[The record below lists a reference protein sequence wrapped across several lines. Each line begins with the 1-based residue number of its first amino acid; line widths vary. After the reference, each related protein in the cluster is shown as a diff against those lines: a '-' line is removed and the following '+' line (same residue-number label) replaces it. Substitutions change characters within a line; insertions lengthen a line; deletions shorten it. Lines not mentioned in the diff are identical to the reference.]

1 MSQFKRV
8 VLWAALIAVVLL
20 ALLSVYGAFLGAE
33 QARAFFNSLP
43 LAVYWFALIALLLAG
58 FIIFR
63 RLLQT
68 PSLLLMHLGSILV
81 LLGALWGSNGGH
93 ALAKRLFGL
102 DKIPEG
108 QMGILEQTQENRV
121 RPADS
126 NSTRE
131 LPFFVRLKDFR
142 MEYYE
147 PGFLLIRSRTG
158 QNWRLPAV
166 AGQTLS
172 LGEGLGTVTIQ
183 RVFQNFRIDIRGAER
198 ITYDAPGGSLPALE
212 VSVERPGEP
221 PGSRYVFEP
230 TMGHGNP
237 NDRLIMS
244 YSRMVRDYISELE
257 IVKNGTVVAAKNI
270 EVNHPLHYGGYHFY
284 QHSYG
289 EDKLGD
295 YTVLMVV
302 SDSGL
307 NLVYGGYA
315 MLAAGIF
322 WHFWG
327 RRALRRSCVPAR
339 RPLASEDARPAK
351 SPADILD

>member
-1 MSQFKRV
+1 MRRLKRA

-20 ALLSVYGAFLGAE
+20 AVLSVYGAFLGAE
-33 QARAFFNSLP
+33 RARAFFNSLP
-43 LAVYWFALIALLLAG
+43 LAVYWFALIALLTAG
-58 FIIFR
+58 FIAFR
-63 RLLQT
+63 RLLRI

-93 ALAKRLFGL
+93 ALAQRLFGR

-108 QMGILEQTQENRV
+108 QMGILEQTRENRV
-121 RPADS
+121 LPADS

-147 PGFLLIRSRTG
+147 PGSLLIRSRTG

-183 RVFQNFRIDIRGAER
+183 RVFKNFRIDIRGEER
-198 ITYDAPGGSLPALE
+198 ITYDAPGGSMPALE
-212 VSVERPGEP
+212 VSIERAGVPIRT
-221 PGSRYVFEP
+221 RYVFEQ
-230 TMGHGNP
+230 TMGHGDPSDPLVMN
-237 NDRLIMS
+237 
-244 YSRMVRDYISELE
+244 YSFMVRDYISELE
-257 IVKNGTVVAAKNI
+257 IVKDGQVVAAKNI

-307 NLVYGGYA
+307 NLVYGGYL
-315 MLAAGIF
+315 MLAAGVF

-327 RRALRRSCVPAR
+327 RRVLRRSCVPAR
-339 RPLASEDARPAK
+339 RPLASEDARPTR

>member
-1 MSQFKRV
+1 MSQFTRA
-8 VLWAALIAVVLL
+8 VLWVALIAIVLL

-33 QARAFFNSLP
+33 RARAFFNSLP
-43 LAVYWFALIALLLAG
+43 LAIYWFALIALLLAG
-58 FIIFR
+58 FVTFR
-63 RLLQT
+63 WLLRI

-93 ALAKRLFGL
+93 VLAKRLFGV

-121 RPADS
+121 LLADS
-126 NSTRE
+126 RGTRD
-131 LPFFVRLKDFR
+131 LPFFVRLQAFR

-147 PGFLLIRSRTG
+147 PGSLLIRSRTG
-158 QNWRLPAV
+158 QSWRLPAL

-183 RVFQNFRIDIRGAER
+183 RVFKNFRIDIRGEER
-198 ITYDAPGGSLPALE
+198 IAYDAPGGSLPALE
-212 VSVERPGEP
+212 VSVERPGVP
-221 PGSRYVFEP
+221 RGTRYVFEQ
-230 TMGHGNP
+230 TMGHQDP
-237 NDRLIMS
+237 ADPLVMD
-244 YSRMVRDYISELE
+244 YSFMVRDYVSELE
-257 IVKNGTVVAAKNI
+257 IVKDGHVVAAKSI

-315 MLAAGIF
+315 MLVAGVF

-327 RRALRRSCVPAR
+327 RRIVTAIQRRRMVAPA
-339 RPLASEDARPAK
+339 E
-351 SPADILD
+351 IEQHG

>member
-1 MSQFKRV
+1 MSQFRRAL
-8 VLWAALIAVVLL
+8 LWAALIAVILL

-33 QARAFFNSLP
+33 RARVFFNSLP
-43 LAVYWFALIALLLAG
+43 LAVYWFALIALLSAG
-58 FIIFR
+58 IVAFR
-63 RLLQT
+63 RLLQV

-93 ALAKRLFGL
+93 ALAKRLFGH

-108 QMGILEQTQENRV
+108 RMGILEQTQENRV
-121 RPADS
+121 LIADS

-142 MEYYE
+142 MDYYQ
-147 PGFLLIRSRTG
+147 PGTLFIHSRTG
-158 QNWRLPAV
+158 QNWRLPAL

-172 LGEGLGTVTIQ
+172 LGEGLGKVTIR
-183 RVFQNFRIDIRGAER
+183 RVFENFRIDLQDKEPVA
-198 ITYDAPGGSLPALE
+198 YDVPGGSNPALE
-212 VSVERPGEP
+212 VTVEKPGAA
-221 PGSRYVFEP
+221 PGRRYVFERMP
-230 TMGHGNP
+230 GHGNP
-237 NDRLIMS
+237 NDPLQMS
-244 YSRMVRDYISELE
+244 YSRMVRDYVSELE
-257 IVKNGTVVAAKNI
+257 IVQDGQVVVAKDI

-307 NLVYGGYA
+307 NLVYGGYL
-315 MLAAGIF
+315 MLVAGVC

-327 RRALRRSCVPAR
+327 RRALTVIRAR
-339 RPLASEDARPAK
+339 RRIAAEVSEQHA
-351 SPADILD
+351 

>member
-1 MSQFKRV
+1 MSQFKRAL
-8 VLWAALIAVVLL
+8 LWAAPIAIVLL

-33 QARAFFNSLP
+33 RAQAFFNSLP
-43 LAVYWFALIALLLAG
+43 LAVYWFALITLLSAG
-58 FIIFR
+58 FIAFR
-63 RLLQT
+63 RLVQI

-93 ALAKRLFGL
+93 SLARRLFGL

-121 RPADS
+121 LLADS
-126 NSTRE
+126 NRTRE

-142 MEYYE
+142 MEYYQ
-147 PGFLLIRSRTG
+147 PGYLFIRRGAG
-158 QNWRLPAV
+158 QNWRLPAQ

-172 LGEGLGTVTIQ
+172 LGEKLGTVTI
-183 RVFQNFRIDIRGAER
+183 RRTFENFKMDLDGGQLVA
-198 ITYDAPGGSLPALE
+198 YDVPGGSNPALE
-212 VSVERPGEP
+212 VTVEKPGAV
-221 PGSRYVFEP
+221 PGRRYVFERMP
-230 TMGHGNP
+230 GHGNP
-237 NDRLIMS
+237 DDPLKMS
-244 YSRMVRDYISELE
+244 YSRMVRDYVSELE
-257 IVKNGTVVAAKNI
+257 IVKDSRVVAAKNI

-315 MLAAGIF
+315 ALVAGVF

-327 RRALRRSCVPAR
+327 RRILATVQTRRRMALA
-339 RPLASEDARPAK
+339 E
-351 SPADILD
+351 IEQHG

>member
-1 MSQFKRV
+1 MSRFKRAL
-8 VLWAALIAVVLL
+8 LWAALIAVILL

-33 QARAFFNSLP
+33 RARVFFNSLP
-43 LAVYWFALIALLLAG
+43 LVVYWFALIALLLAG
-58 FIIFR
+58 FLAFR
-63 RLLQT
+63 RLLQV

-93 ALAKRLFGL
+93 ALAKRLFGC

-121 RPADS
+121 LSADS

-142 MEYYE
+142 MEHYE
-147 PGFLLIRSRTG
+147 PGSLLLRSRTG
-158 QNWRLPAV
+158 QSWRLPAF

-172 LGEGLGTVTIQ
+172 LGEELGTVTIQ
-183 RVFQNFRIDIRGAER
+183 RVFANFRIDLQGNER
-198 ITYDAPGGSLPALE
+198 VVYDEPGGSNPALE
-212 VSVERPGEP
+212 VSVERPGAA
-221 PGSRYVFEP
+221 PGRRYVFERMP
-230 TMGHGNP
+230 GHESRS
-237 NDRLIMS
+237 DALSMS
-244 YSRMVRDYISELE
+244 YSRMVRDYVSELE
-257 IVKNGTVVAAKNI
+257 IVKDGQVVAAKNI

-307 NLVYGGYA
+307 NLVYGGYL
-315 MLAAGIF
+315 MLGAGVF

-327 RRALRRSCVPAR
+327 RRALAGIRTRRRIAAEVLEPHA
-339 RPLASEDARPAK
+339 
-351 SPADILD
+351 